1 LWDVNEKGNEET
13 AKLIKAIGAYVKS
26 YKVDLSKRE
35 DIYNTAQKVCL
46 VVGQQECVVLGL
58 VKYCNSK
65 WESSAIV
72 LRYDVV
78 VRL

>member
-1 LWDVNEKGNEET
+1 MWDVNEKGNEET

-46 VVGQQECVVLGL
+46 VVGQQECDVLGL
-58 VKYCNSK
+58 VKK
-65 WESSAIV
+65 
-72 LRYDVV
+72 L
-78 VRL
+78 